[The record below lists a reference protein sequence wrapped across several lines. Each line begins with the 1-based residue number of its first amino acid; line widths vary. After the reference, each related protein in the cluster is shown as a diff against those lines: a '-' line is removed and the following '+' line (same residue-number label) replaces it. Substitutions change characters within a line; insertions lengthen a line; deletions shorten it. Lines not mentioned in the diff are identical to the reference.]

1 MKRSCNYCSP
11 ANKKNVME
19 IRKFNKK
26 KCNVNKKNV
35 MKIKNFI
42 KKILEHFYINIGTY
56 VIIVRKNKK
65 FRYIPIL
72 IMLISGI
79 VIKICVFEK
88 KKTAISPDLLYR
100 FHL

>member
-19 IRKFNKK
+19 IRKYKKK

-42 KKILEHFYINIGTY
+42 KKFLNIFILILE
-56 VIIVRKNKK
+56 
-65 FRYIPIL
+65 L
-72 IMLISGI
+72 M
-79 VIKICVFEK
+79 
-88 KKTAISPDLLYR
+88 
-100 FHL
+100 